1 MSNSSSS
8 HWLIQRFS
16 AIFLI
21 FLSIFFSYK
30 IFNFISSD
38 NNIITILKEPFT
50 IFIFFSFI
58 VMAFYHATLGIEVIL
73 EDYINCNARRQ
84 FINFSL
90 KCINI
95 LTIVFLLI
103 AIIFGYQKNSLIEQK
118 NQQENEVRVNK
129 YN

>member
-1 MSNSSSS
+1 MSLLLYYFKKIFTVIMSNSSSS

-90 KCINI
+90 KAKRTLI
-95 LTIVFLLI
+95 LTSVFFILSFVAILPSLL
-103 AIIFGYQKNSLIEQK
+103 
-118 NQQENEVRVNK
+118 
-129 YN
+129 